1 MEKIGTEGLLPET
14 PVDNNDE
21 GQNDP
26 ETESSKQ
33 SKDKAEGSVVEETP
47 EKEAKKAG
55 EKTIKKT
62 GEEKVKKTS
71 ERKAKESTKKTS
83 EMKAEKKPP
92 IQAKKGSAANA
103 TRTTTPPK
111 GALRVG
117 TEFTYP
123 GGSRCAWL
131 KKGQQGV
138 IKRYY
143 VNPSGQSFRYGVDFE
158 VNGKTKSTQLATKYV
173 EKPKK

>member
-1 MEKIGTEGLLPET
+1 METIGTEGLLPEA
-14 PVDNNDE
+14 PVDSKNE
-21 GQNDP
+21 GQNEP
-26 ETESSKQ
+26 EPEPSQ
-33 SKDKAEGSVVEETP
+33 RSKDNAEGSVAEETP
-47 EKEAKKAG
+47 EKEAKKTG
-55 EKTIKKT
+55 EK
-62 GEEKVKKTS
+62 KVKKTP
-71 ERKAKESTKKTS
+71 ERKARENKNTGERRV
-83 EMKAEKKPP
+83 EKKPSMKV
-92 IQAKKGSAANA
+92 KKGTAANA

-131 KKGQQGV
+131 KKGQKGV
-138 IKRYY
+138 IKRYH

-158 VNGKTKSTQLATKYV
+158 VSGKTKSTQLATKYV